1 MNGQVLDYSAQS
13 NEGLISGA
21 DGQRY
26 KFSGAEWKIDAPPA
40 RGMRVDFETQDKSAV
55 GIYRA
60 LGAGPIGLPGTKT
73 KATATLLGMF
83 LGGFGAHKFYM
94 GSWGWGIVYLVTFWL
109 YIPFVVALVEVI
121 HYVLMTDD
129 EFYEKLAQFESS
141 DPGPG
146 PFGFF
151 W

>member
-1 MNGQVLDYSAQS
+1 
-13 NEGLISGA
+13 
-21 DGQRY
+21 
-26 KFSGAEWKIDAPPA
+26 
-40 RGMRVDFETQDKSAV
+40 
-55 GIYRA
+55 
-60 LGAGPIGLPGTKT
+60 
-73 KATATLLGMF
+73 
-83 LGGFGAHKFYM
+83 M